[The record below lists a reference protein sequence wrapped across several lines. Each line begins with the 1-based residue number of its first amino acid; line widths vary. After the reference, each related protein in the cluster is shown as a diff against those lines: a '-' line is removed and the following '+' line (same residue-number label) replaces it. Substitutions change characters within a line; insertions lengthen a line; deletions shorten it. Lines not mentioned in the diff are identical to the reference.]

1 MTSDVI
7 VETLLICFFSL
18 MLIFMFYHII
28 RLKIDERKTRKLTK
42 ELSKKSDELH
52 DNFLKIYPV

>member
-7 VETLLICFFSL
+7 VSVLLICSFSL
-18 MLIFMFYHII
+18 IFIFIFYHII

-42 ELSKKSDELH
+42 ELSKKSD
-52 DNFLKIYPV
+52 